1 MSSSRKAEIA
11 YEKYLNLVISD
22 KIFQGFFFKRF
33 NHRNYEDFII
43 TNEKE
48 KVKFLIDFYFYVLNN
63 NFSLSSD
70 IISQNINQNKLVDNI
85 ENKNLIREEERDFND
100 RILYSTS
107 SPIDREIIKKLNNV
121 KNESQKENLKKKMD
135 LFSNEND
142 YKTKLNEIMSKY
154 KNSHKI
160 NFSTEINTKEFKNIL
175 HTIDN
180 IIKTN
185 ENNDSIL
192 GGMYILI

>member
-1 MSSSRKAEIA
+1 M
-11 YEKYLNLVISD
+11 
-22 KIFQGFFFKRF
+22 
-33 NHRNYEDFII
+33 
-43 TNEKE
+43 
-48 KVKFLIDFYFYVLNN
+48 KFLIDFYFYVLNN

>member
-1 MSSSRKAEIA
+1 M
-11 YEKYLNLVISD
+11 
-22 KIFQGFFFKRF
+22 
-33 NHRNYEDFII
+33 
-43 TNEKE
+43 
-48 KVKFLIDFYFYVLNN
+48 KFLIDFYFYVLNN

-192 GGMYILI
+192 GGMYILIY

>member
-1 MSSSRKAEIA
+1 M
-11 YEKYLNLVISD
+11 YCD
-22 KIFQGFFFKRF
+22 FFP
-33 NHRNYEDFII
+33 
-43 TNEKE
+43 
-48 KVKFLIDFYFYVLNN
+48 VFY
-63 NFSLSSD
+63 
-70 IISQNINQNKLVDNI
+70 QNINQNKLVDNI